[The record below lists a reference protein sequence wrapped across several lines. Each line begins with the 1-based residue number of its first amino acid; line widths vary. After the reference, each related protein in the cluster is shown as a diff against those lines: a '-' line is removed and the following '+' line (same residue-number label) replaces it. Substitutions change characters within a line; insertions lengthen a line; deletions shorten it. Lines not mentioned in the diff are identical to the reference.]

1 MGADNLHV
9 VKAQEHY
16 DTAKALGNLA
26 DGKYDAA
33 IKEFKKAYKQAMK
46 ALGE

>member
-1 MGADNLHV
+1 VGADNLHV

-16 DTAKALGNLA
+16 DTALGNLA
-26 DGKYDAA
+26 DEKYDAA
-33 IKEFKKAYKQAMK
+33 IKKFKNAYREAMK